1 MTGVI
6 ADALVSLAGSIP
18 FELLVD
24 NKTEAA
30 ETPLGLELDA
40 DFNFTLI

>member
-1 MTGVI
+1 MI
-6 ADALVSLAGSIP
+6 AGDLVSLAGSIP

-24 NKTEAA
+24 NRTEAA

-40 DFNFTLI
+40 DFIFTLI